1 MDAIMA
7 FQAGKIG
14 GETKSLVNPLVNH
27 VCSYFGVLYIVPSMR
42 GVMPEKAQ
50 ICATSEY
57 VKVADSIL
65 SNQIILSI
73 LDNLISFVRIETY
86 EKRKQTNLLLLL
98 SPIRLRDWFVFN
110 NTEYKTNLLNRDF
123 LLIIKYE
130 NNFRAHRRYAVSKNR
145 K

>member
-1 MDAIMA
+1 M
-7 FQAGKIG
+7 
-14 GETKSLVNPLVNH
+14 
-27 VCSYFGVLYIVPSMR
+27 
-42 GVMPEKAQ
+42 
-50 ICATSEY
+50 
-57 VKVADSIL
+57 
-65 SNQIILSI
+65 
-73 LDNLISFVRIETY
+73 ETY